1 MPFIN
6 AMKKVDSPVRTEEED
21 EFGVRVSRRDMKKY
35 MDEIRKECGSFERVG
50 SDALRDAFM
59 NSYSV
64 NELEDSNESVS
75 ISIQT
80 MLGLPMDITDEEVEN
95 ELKNMPEAIDSG
107 FNLGAYC

>member
-1 MPFIN
+1 
-6 AMKKVDSPVRTEEED
+6 
-21 EFGVRVSRRDMKKY
+21 
-35 MDEIRKECGSFERVG
+35 
-50 SDALRDAFM
+50 M